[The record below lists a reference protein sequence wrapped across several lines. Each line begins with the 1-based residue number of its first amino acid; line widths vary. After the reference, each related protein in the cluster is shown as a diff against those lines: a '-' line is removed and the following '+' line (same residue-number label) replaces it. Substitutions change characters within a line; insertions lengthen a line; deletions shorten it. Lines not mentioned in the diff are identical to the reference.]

1 MVYFGPSDNYALH
14 REGEEGE
21 PDRQLRGERL
31 SLLKLLTEVH
41 CNAKL
46 LSVQLAC
53 KKFGSSLVNI

>member
-1 MVYFGPSDNYALH
+1 MNCTEKAK
-14 REGEEGE
+14 GE

-46 LSVQLAC
+46 LSIQLAC
-53 KKFGSSLVNI
+53 KKFGSILVNI